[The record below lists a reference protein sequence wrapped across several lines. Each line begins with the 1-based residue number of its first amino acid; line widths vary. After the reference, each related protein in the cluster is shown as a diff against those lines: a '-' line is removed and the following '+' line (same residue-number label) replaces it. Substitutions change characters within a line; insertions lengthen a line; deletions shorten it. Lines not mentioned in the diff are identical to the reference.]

1 MKGSWAYDS
10 KYDSMIEDAVR
21 TCPEL
26 AIVASNARVLALV
39 CRILHTF
46 HPQAEDCVKAWSY
59 RLTDSLA
66 SSSAS
71 NHYPPLSKVRIHDYL
86 RAVTSLA
93 LSKMASINGFGAL
106 SAHMKAQLSDAV
118 VREMNLKPHA
128 FAREWSKEA
137 VFTPSDSKKKKKET
151 AAGPLI
157 VMGDDPK
164 TPQLLD
170 SAHKIGLLTLC
181 PSYRARDS
189 FCAVYD
195 TKYTASPA
203 L

>member
-59 RLTDSLA
+59 RLTDGLA
-66 SSSAS
+66 SSAS

-106 SAHMKAQLSDAV
+106 SAHMKAQLFDAV

-128 FAREWSKEA
+128 FAREWSNEA
-137 VFTPSDSKKKKKET
+137 VLMPSDSKKKET
-151 AAGPLI
+151 AAGPLTM
-157 VMGDDPK
+157 MGDDPK
-164 TPQLLD
+164 TPQLLE
-170 SAHKIGLLTLC
+170 SAHNQVRCRRQG
-181 PSYRARDS
+181 RG
-189 FCAVYD
+189 
-195 TKYTASPA
+195 ASHE
-203 L
+203 